1 MITILY
7 VDDEMGFLE
16 LGKFYLEMKG
26 LFSVDINTSAS
37 AALTLLQS
45 MKYDAI
51 ISDYEMPKM
60 DGIEFLK
67 RVRAS
72 GNTIPFILFTGRG
85 REDVVIQALNEGADY
100 YLQKGGDPKSL
111 YAELS
116 HKVRLAVQKRQAESA
131 LEESEERYRAVLEV
145 QTELICRFM
154 PDGRLTF
161 VNDAYCRYF
170 NLEKD
175 RCLGEPNPVH
185 LPPEDAIRMR
195 EHLASLTVE
204 NPFGFIEHR
213 IRMPDGIFR
222 LHRWNDRAIFNK
234 DGRVVE
240 YQSVGMDIT
249 AQKEAEDAIKQSE
262 EQASVLIDHIQDGAF
277 LSQDGI
283 LLLCNEK
290 LAEMVGYTKKEATG
304 MPVSDLIAP
313 EDRDMVMG
321 RQRARLAGEA
331 LLESYEFRLLHKDG
345 ITRVPVMMS
354 VGTGI
359 YRGQLAVI
367 GTLHSK
373 VKELERES
381 ALKMSEKKY
390 RDIYNNACI
399 GLFKSTPEGRYIS
412 ANPRA
417 VTYLGYDSEED
428 LIQSVTDIRTQ
439 VYADPEERE
448 EAFRLMKTQGFI
460 ENYEVRFYRKDGRVI
475 WGSISARVTHDENG
489 NIIIEGTSLDI
500 NDRKKAE
507 SALRESEN
515 RYRTLFEGAAEGIL
529 VADITTQRF
538 VHANPMI
545 CRMLGYTENELIKM
559 TLADIH
565 PVKDLSYVLN
575 EFKAIARGEKTRA
588 TAIPCLR
595 KDGTVIYADI
605 TCSHGVIEGKMCNIG
620 FFSDITERKQT
631 EEALR
636 ESEKRMRRIYESGLF
651 GVIFWNIDGDI
662 TDANDK
668 FLEMLGYTREDLTN
682 GLINAFTLTPPEYAQ
697 IDEVAISEFKKYGI
711 HNKPYEKEYIK
722 KDGTR
727 IPVVLAGALL
737 DEQQIECVGFVL
749 DITDLKRIEISL
761 RKVNRQLTLMTGI
774 IRHDI
779 KNKIFTILSYLDL
792 EKTNENYPG
801 IEEFI
806 GKLES
811 ITYSIQSQ
819 IEFTRVYENL
829 GSSDPQWLGIDK
841 LLQSQKVPASVTL
854 ASTVSGL
861 EVYADAMLNNVFLN
875 LLDNSLKHGQFVTMI
890 HVSSRRLGDDL
901 VIIWEDNGIGIPPDE
916 KEKIFQRGFGK
927 NTGLGL
933 FLVRDILS
941 ITDITIKETG
951 LPGKGAR
958 FEILVPKGKYHFL
971 YNNLP

>member
-1 MITILY
+1 M
-7 VDDEMGFLE
+7 
-16 LGKFYLEMKG
+16 
-26 LFSVDINTSAS
+26 
-37 AALTLLQS
+37 
-45 MKYDAI
+45 
-51 ISDYEMPKM
+51 
-60 DGIEFLK
+60 
-67 RVRAS
+67 
-72 GNTIPFILFTGRG
+72 
-85 REDVVIQALNEGADY
+85 
-100 YLQKGGDPKSL
+100 
-111 YAELS
+111 ELS
-116 HKVRLAVQKRQAESA
+116 HKVWLAVQKRQAESA
-131 LEESEERYRAVLEV
+131 LEESEERYRAVVEV
-145 QTELICRFM
+145 QTELICRFT

-185 LPPEDAIRMR
+185 LPLEDSIRMR

-204 NPFGFIEHR
+204 NPLGFIEHR
-213 IRMPDGIFR
+213 IQMPDGSFR

-234 DGRVVE
+234 DGQVVE
-240 YQSVGMDIT
+240 YQSVGLDIT
-249 AQKEAEDAIKQSE
+249 AQKDAEDAIRQSE
-262 EQASVLIDHIQDGAF
+262 EQSRILIDHIQDGAF
-277 LSQDGI
+277 LLQDGI
-283 LLLCNEK
+283 LLLCNET

-304 MPVSDLIAP
+304 MPVSDFIAP

-345 ITRVPVMMS
+345 VTRVPVMMS
-354 VGTGI
+354 VGTGM

-367 GTLHSK
+367 GTLHSM

-381 ALKMSEKKY
+381 ALKVSEKKF

-399 GLFKSTPEGRYIS
+399 GLFKSTPKDRFIS

-428 LIQSVTDIRTQ
+428 LIRSFTDIRTQ

-460 ENYEVRFYRKDGRVI
+460 ENYEARFYRKDGRII
-475 WGSISARVTHDENG
+475 WGSINARVTHDENG

-500 NDRKKAE
+500 NDRKRAE

-565 PVKDLSYVLN
+565 SLKDLPFVLN

-605 TCSHGVIEGKMCNIG
+605 TCSQGVIEGKMCNIG
-620 FFSDITERKQT
+620 FFSDITERKKT

-651 GVIFWNIDGDI
+651 GVIFWNIDGEI
-662 TDANDK
+662 IDANDK

-779 KNKIFTILSYLDL
+779 KNKIFTILSYLEL

-811 ITYSIQSQ
+811 ITYAIQSQ

-841 LLQSQKVPASVTL
+841 LLQSQKVPESVTL

-861 EVYADAMLNNVFLN
+861 EVYADVMLNNVFLN
-875 LLDNSLKHGQFVTMI
+875 LLDNSLRHGQFVTMI

-916 KEKIFQRGFGK
+916 KEKIFQLGFGK

-933 FLVRDILS
+933 FLARDILN

-958 FEILVPKGKYHFL
+958 FEILLPKGKYHFL
-971 YNNLP
+971 YNHPP